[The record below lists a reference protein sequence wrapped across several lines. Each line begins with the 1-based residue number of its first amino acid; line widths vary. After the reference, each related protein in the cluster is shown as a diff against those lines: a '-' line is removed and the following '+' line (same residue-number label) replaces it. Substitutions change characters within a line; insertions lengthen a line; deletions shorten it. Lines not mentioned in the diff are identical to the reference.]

1 MSFFIVQ
8 QVQKKDIFNWKNEG
22 FIKNYLVLKT
32 YQSILQLPNLMPEL
46 DLHWQFWSIE
56 ENLLVNRALY
66 YLAQTIWDIEIKSM
80 LSYQKCL
87 KGRSHLLEN

>member
-56 ENLLVNRALY
+56 ENLLLNRALN
-66 YLAQTIWDIEIKSM
+66 YLAQTIWDIEIESM
-80 LSYQKCL
+80 LSYLKCL
-87 KGRSHLLEN
+87 KDRSHLLEN